1 MTRGGILNRASESL
15 RDAAIDSHRL
25 DAELIVAH
33 VLECDRIK
41 LITERDAE
49 ITAAESDLINKL
61 IERRRDG
68 EPSAYILGRRE
79 FYGLDFS
86 VDSRVLIPRPET
98 EMLVDLAIS
107 CAPEGGKFLDIC
119 TGSGAVAIAVK
130 HTRPDLSVS
139 ASDVSPDALVVAT
152 SNATRL
158 TGPESVRFMHS
169 DVFDAFHGERF
180 DIITANPPYI
190 SPSCDGAL
198 QKEISYEPH
207 IALYSPD
214 DGFSVIER
222 IIAGFSAHILP
233 GGRLFM
239 EIGYDQGARV
249 LSRAE
254 AHSVHAEIAKDLSG
268 HDRVAVLTPSF

>member
-1 MTRGGILNRASESL
+1 MTRGDVLYRASESL
-15 RDAAIDSHRL
+15 RDAGIESHRL

-49 ITAAESDLINKL
+49 ITAEESDLIYKL
-61 IERRRDG
+61 TQRRRDG

-79 FYGLDFS
+79 FYGLDFN

-98 EMLVDLAIS
+98 EMLVDLVIG
-107 CAPEGGKFLDIC
+107 CAPKGGKFLDIC

-130 HTRPDLSVS
+130 HARPDLSVS
-139 ASDVSPDALVVAT
+139 ASDVSPDALTVAT

-158 TGPESVRFMHS
+158 TGPESVRFVHS
-169 DVFDAFHGERF
+169 DVFNAFRGELF
-180 DIITANPPYI
+180 DVITANPPYI
-190 SPSCDGAL
+190 SPSCEGAL
-198 QKEISYEPH
+198 QKEILYEPD

-214 DGFSVIER
+214 EGFSVIER

-233 GGRLFM
+233 CGKLFM

-249 LSRAE
+249 LSRAK
-254 AHSVHAEIAKDLSG
+254 AHAVNAEIAKDLSG
-268 HDRVAVLTPSF
+268 HDRVAVLSSSV

>member
-1 MTRGGILNRASESL
+1 MTRGEILSRVADIL
-15 RDAAIDSHRL
+15 RDAGIESHRL

-33 VLECDRIK
+33 ALSCDRIK
-41 LITERDAE
+41 LITGRDAAV
-49 ITAAESDLINKL
+49 TSAESDLINKL
-61 IERRRDG
+61 TQRRREG
-68 EPSAYILGRRE
+68 EPSAYILGHRE

-98 EMLVDLAIS
+98 EMLVDLTINH
-107 CAPEGGKFLDIC
+107 APKGGTFLDIC

-130 HTRPDLSVS
+130 HARPDLSVT
-139 ASDVSPDALVVAT
+139 ASDISTDALAVAT
-152 SNATRL
+152 FNANRL
-158 TGPESVRFMHS
+158 TGRESVRFLQS
-169 DVFDAFHGERF
+169 DVFDSIRGECY

-198 QKEISYEPH
+198 QKEISYEPR

-222 IIAGFSAHILP
+222 IIAGFSALLQP
-233 GGRLFM
+233 GGKLFM
-239 EIGYDQGARV
+239 EIGYDQGSRV

-254 AHSVHAEIAKDLSG
+254 AYGVHAEIAKDLSG
-268 HDRVAVLTPSF
+268 HDRVAVLSPSV